1 MSHHFKILVADPL
14 AKEGVDALKT
24 FAEVDVKTGL
34 DKEAIKAIIGN
45 YDAIAVRSE
54 TKVTAEIIDAGKKL
68 QVIGRAGVGV
78 DNVDLDAATRNGVL
92 VVNAPTGNTISAAEH
107 TIGLMLALA
116 RHIPQANQKLRAGEW
131 KRKEYMGT
139 EIRNKT
145 LGVIGLGNVGSE
157 VAKRAIGLSM
167 HIIAY
172 DPFVSVDVAK
182 NLGVKMVSMDELL
195 KESDFITLHLPLS
208 ANTKGLLGEKEI
220 AKMKPSVRIINCARG
235 GIIDEELLY
244 KAVQEGKVAGAAVDV
259 FTKEPATADNP
270 LLKSEKIIVTPHLAA
285 STTEAQISA
294 STDIAEEIIAAL
306 KGDPVRYAINIPR
319 IPAAT
324 RAIIGPFMGVCQLMG
339 KLLHQLGE
347 GQMEG
352 ISIRYEGEIAGCD
365 TSVLKAYILGGL
377 LEGSVEERVNLVNA
391 NVIAQKR
398 GLKISET
405 KEPTCEVYANM
416 ITLELK
422 TTSGML
428 TVAGTSVKGEP
439 RIVRVNDFG
448 VDITPTQ
455 GYFLFSDHK
464 DRPGLIGSVGTIL
477 GDADINIS
485 AMHLGRLKQ
494 RGNALLVL
502 AVDEAVN
509 EDVLKKL
516 RELPEVYTMK
526 LVKL

>member
-1 MSHHFKILVADPL
+1 
-14 AKEGVDALKT
+14 
-24 FAEVDVKTGL
+24 
-34 DKEAIKAIIGN
+34 
-45 YDAIAVRSE
+45 
-54 TKVTAEIIDAGKKL
+54 
-68 QVIGRAGVGV
+68 
-78 DNVDLDAATRNGVL
+78 
-92 VVNAPTGNTISAAEH
+92 
-107 TIGLMLALA
+107 
-116 RHIPQANQKLRAGEW
+116 
-131 KRKEYMGT
+131 
-139 EIRNKT
+139 
-145 LGVIGLGNVGSE
+145 
-157 VAKRAIGLSM
+157 
-167 HIIAY
+167 
-172 DPFVSVDVAK
+172 
-182 NLGVKMVSMDELL
+182 
-195 KESDFITLHLPLS
+195 
-208 ANTKGLLGEKEI
+208 
-220 AKMKPSVRIINCARG
+220 MKPSVRIINCARG

-259 FTKEPATADNP
+259 FTKEPAPADNP

-324 RAIIGPFMGVCQLMG
+324 RAVIGPFMGVCQLMG

-352 ISIRYEGEIAGCD
+352 INIKYEGELANCD
-365 TSVLKAYILGGL
+365 TSALKAYILGGL

-391 NVIAQKR
+391 NVIAQRR

-405 KEPTCEVYANM
+405 KEPSCEVYTNL

-439 RIVRVNDFG
+439 RIVRVNDFR

-477 GDADINIS
+477 GNADINIS

-509 EDVLKKL
+509 ADVLKKL
-516 RELPEVYTMK
+516 RELPEVQTMK

>member
-14 AKEGVDALKT
+14 AKEGVEALKAY
-24 FAEVDVKTGL
+24 AEVDVKTGMTK
-34 DKEAIKAIIGN
+34 DEIKSIIGN

-107 TIGLMLALA
+107 TIGLMVALA

-145 LGVIGLGNVGSE
+145 LGVVGLGNVGAE
-157 VAKRAIGLSM
+157 VAKRAAGLLM
-167 HIIAY
+167 KIIAY
-172 DPFVSVDVAK
+172 DPFVSEEVAK
-182 NLGVKMVSMDELL
+182 NLGSRMVTLDELL
-195 KESDFITLHLPLS
+195 KESDFITLHIPLTPK
-208 ANTKGLLGEKEI
+208 TKGLLGEKEI

-235 GIIDEELLY
+235 GIIDEELLF
-244 KAVQEGKVAGAAVDV
+244 KAVQDGKIAGAAVDV
-259 FTKEPATADNP
+259 FTKEPAPADNP

-294 STDIAEEIIAAL
+294 STDIAEQIIAAL

-319 IPAAT
+319 IPPAV
-324 RAIIGPFMGVCQLMG
+324 RAVIGPFMSLCKLMG
-339 KLLHQLGE
+339 KLLNQLGE
-347 GQMEG
+347 GQMES
-352 ISIRYEGEIAGCD
+352 ISIKYEGELANYD
-365 TSVLKAYILGGL
+365 TSALKAYILGGL
-377 LEGSVEERVNLVNA
+377 LESHVEERVNLVNA
-391 NVIAQKR
+391 NQIAQKR

-405 KEPTCEVYANM
+405 KEPACEVYTNL

-422 TTSGML
+422 TTAGTL
-428 TVAGTSVKGEP
+428 VVAGTAVKGEP
-439 RIVRVNDFG
+439 RIVRVNDFW
-448 VDITPTQ
+448 VDITPTE

-477 GDADINIS
+477 GNADINIS
-485 AMHLGRLKQ
+485 AMHLGRLEK

-502 AVDEAVN
+502 DVDEAVN

-516 RELPEVYTMK
+516 RALPEVYTMK

>member
-14 AKEGVDALKT
+14 AKEGVEALKAY
-24 FAEVDVKTGL
+24 AEVDVKTGMTK
-34 DKEAIKAIIGN
+34 DEIKAIIGN

-107 TIGLMLALA
+107 TIGLMVALA

-145 LGVIGLGNVGSE
+145 LGVVGLGNVGAE
-157 VAKRAIGLSM
+157 VAKRAAGLLM
-167 HIIAY
+167 KIIAY
-172 DPFVSVDVAK
+172 DPFVSEEVAK
-182 NLGVKMVSMDELL
+182 NLGARMVTLDELL
-195 KESDFITLHLPLS
+195 KESDFITLHIPLTPK
-208 ANTKGLLGEKEI
+208 TKGLLGEKEI
-220 AKMKPSVRIINCARG
+220 AKMKPNVRIINCARG
-235 GIIDEELLY
+235 GIIDEELLF
-244 KAVQEGKVAGAAVDV
+244 KAVQEGKIAGAAVDV
-259 FTKEPATADNP
+259 FTKEPAPADNP

-319 IPAAT
+319 IPPAV
-324 RAIIGPFMGVCQLMG
+324 RAVIGPFMGVCQMMG
-339 KLLHQLGE
+339 RLLSRLGE

-352 ISIRYEGEIAGCD
+352 LNIKYEGEIATCD
-365 TSVLKAYILGGL
+365 ASALKAYILGGL
-377 LEGSVEERVNLVNA
+377 LESHVEERVNLVNA
-391 NVIAQKR
+391 NQIAQKR

-405 KEPTCEVYANM
+405 REPACEAYTNL

-422 TTSGML
+422 TSSGTL

-439 RIVRVNDFG
+439 RFVRINDFQ
-448 VDITPTQ
+448 VDVIPTK
-455 GYFLFSDHK
+455 GFFLFSDHK

-485 AMHLGRLKQ
+485 AMHLGRLKP
-494 RGNALLVL
+494 RGNALLIL
-502 AVDEAVN
+502 DVDEAVN

-516 RELPEVYTMK
+516 RALPEVYTMK
-526 LVKL
+526 LVEL

>member
-1 MSHHFKILVADPL
+1 
-14 AKEGVDALKT
+14 
-24 FAEVDVKTGL
+24 
-34 DKEAIKAIIGN
+34 
-45 YDAIAVRSE
+45 
-54 TKVTAEIIDAGKKL
+54 
-68 QVIGRAGVGV
+68 
-78 DNVDLDAATRNGVL
+78 
-92 VVNAPTGNTISAAEH
+92 
-107 TIGLMLALA
+107 
-116 RHIPQANQKLRAGEW
+116 
-131 KRKEYMGT
+131 
-139 EIRNKT
+139 
-145 LGVIGLGNVGSE
+145 
-157 VAKRAIGLSM
+157 M

-172 DPFVSVDVAK
+172 DPFVSVDLAK
-182 NLGVKMVSMDELL
+182 NLDVKMVSLDELL

-235 GIIDEELLY
+235 GIIDEELLF
-244 KAVQEGKVAGAAVDV
+244 KAVQDGKIAGAAVDV
-259 FTKEPATADNP
+259 FTKEPAPADHV

-324 RAIIGPFMGVCQLMG
+324 RAVIGPFMSVCQLMG

-352 ISIRYEGEIAGCD
+352 INIKYEGELANCD
-365 TSVLKAYILGGL
+365 TSALKAYILGGL

-391 NVIAQKR
+391 NVIAQRR

-405 KEPTCEVYANM
+405 KEPSCEVYTNL

-439 RIVRVNDFG
+439 RIVRVNNFQ

-477 GDADINIS
+477 GNADINIS

-509 EDVLKKL
+509 ADVLKKL